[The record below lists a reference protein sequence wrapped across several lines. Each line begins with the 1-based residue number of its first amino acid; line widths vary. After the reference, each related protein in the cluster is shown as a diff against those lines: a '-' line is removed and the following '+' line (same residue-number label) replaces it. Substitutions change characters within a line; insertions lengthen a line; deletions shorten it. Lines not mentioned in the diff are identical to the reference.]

1 MFCIHWRANLMQYAL
16 IFVVLALIITKL
28 ADVMTTWRRLVSVHQ
43 EANPIAQIAMRR
55 FGVAGTCLMVM
66 ALSVVIVLLSSQAA
80 VGCGLAGQVVFII
93 VGFGISGI
101 QLAVAH
107 SNATGHQNCVTRPLL
122 AMFRIVSA
130 RL

>member
-1 MFCIHWRANLMQYAL
+1 MMDQAL
-16 IFVVLALIITKL
+16 IFVMLALVITKL
-28 ADVMTTWRRLVSVHQ
+28 ADVMTTYCRLASVHQ
-43 EANPIAQIAMRR
+43 EANPIAQFAMRR

-80 VGCGLAGQVVFII
+80 VGCGLVGQVFFIV
-93 VGFGISGI
+93 VGFVISGI